1 MALTIAGVV
10 PILKRIKIETN
21 KDWFNAVDYYANFRK
36 GSKRPTIGKKVNSRY
51 DVMKGRE
58 SVDIVI
64 KFNTEEYKTTANGY
78 LIAIKPEKAQEYK
91 LKPVYQG
98 TTDAEF
104 KKDIDTIFFNGE
116 PDEEYEQAYLENL
129 NRKFD
134 EEIGRSYG
142 GDDEIKSYF
151 VKKYFDLTNENLP
164 QMYGITADEYR
175 KIVKEFLYKENLYEI
190 RTPENQHGLE
200 RYLYDKVRER
210 YHKQGKTLDYY
221 RPNVDIKIIK
231 KDNKKYAIAYTI
243 TNIEKKVIASI
254 EDTSSVAKKVKARLG
269 ID

>member
-10 PILKRIKIETN
+10 PVMKRIKIDIN
-21 KDWFNAVDYYANFRK
+21 KNWFNTVDYYANFRK
-36 GSKRPTIGKKVNSRY
+36 GSKTPTIGRKVNSRY
-51 DVMKGRE
+51 DVMQGRE
-58 SVDIVI
+58 PVDVVI
-64 KFNTEEYKTTANGY
+64 KFNTEDYNTAASEY

-91 LKPVYQG
+91 LKQVYKG

-116 PDEEYEQAYLENL
+116 PDEEYEQEYLANL
-129 NRKFD
+129 NMKLG
-134 EEIGRSYG
+134 EEIGRTYD

-151 VKKYFDLTNENLP
+151 AKKYFDLTNENLP
-164 QMYGITADEYR
+164 QMYGIIADEYR

-190 RTPENQHGLE
+190 RTVANQHALE
-200 RYLYDKVRER
+200 VYLYEIARER

-269 ID
+269 IY